1 MHPDGPGRLLS
12 VEVIRTSD
20 GDLRAGAEREF
31 DTRAA
36 SNKARES
43 VPDLGDAQGFPG
55 TESVIVLARLGNV
68 VVTVSYFPG
77 SAAPSLS
84 DGGRADCVAIA
95 RIVVAVMQVE

>member
-1 MHPDGPGRLLS
+1 MGRAGLLS
-12 VEVIRTSD
+12 VEIIRTTD

-36 SNKARES
+36 SNEARES
-43 VPDLGDAQGFPG
+43 VPDLGDAAAVGFPG

-84 DGGRADCVAIA
+84 DRGRADCVAVA
-95 RIVVAVMQVE
+95 RIVVAAIEVE